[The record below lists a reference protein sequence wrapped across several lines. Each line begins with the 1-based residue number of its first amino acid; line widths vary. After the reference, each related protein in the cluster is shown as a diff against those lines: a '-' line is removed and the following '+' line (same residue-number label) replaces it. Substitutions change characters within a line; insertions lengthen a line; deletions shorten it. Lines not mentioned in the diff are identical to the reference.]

1 MADNYVRIG
10 RTDFYLKSDRLNWIV
25 ARRVRCERSKSYPD
39 GYKMLHETYHNRL
52 SGAFERVFS
61 EITKT
66 AAVESI
72 EDILRVCRETF
83 TMLRQVLDYDFS
95 EKKTAA

>member
-25 ARRVRCERSKSYPD
+25 ARRVKCERSKSYPT
-39 GYKMLHETYHNRL
+39 GYKMVHETYHNQL
-52 SGAFERVFS
+52 EGAFGRVFS

-66 AAVESI
+66 AAAESI
-72 EDILRVCRETF
+72 DDILRVCRETF

-95 EKKTAA
+95 DKRTAA